1 MTNHTAPPALLTL
14 RTADGDSLIATS
26 RQWPAKRRD
35 ILRRLQS
42 LVQDGPAGIPP
53 LNPQPL
59 VQVERDR
66 FVEQRV
72 GYAVQV
78 GEIRNATLL
87 LPWPLEHRQP
97 AVVCCAGEGNAP
109 ATIARKL
116 AKRGYVV
123 LIPDERPEATAAE
136 TLWEY
141 QRALDFLC
149 HLDAVDSDRLAAM
162 GQGPGGLTAILLA
175 AFDHRIKALAAACAY
190 QPVAAAGR
198 PGWLQAFEQQ
208 ISEPFEWVEVL
219 ALVAPRAFHYTYAM
233 QDETLP
239 AGEAVREDMI
249 ELGRLYDLLGTR
261 DKFSFHEHP
270 GEHGYPVAAQREA
283 LAMFKRI
290 LQDRK

>member
-1 MTNHTAPPALLTL
+1 MTNRTAPPSLLTL

-42 LVQDGPAGIPP
+42 LVHEAANGIPP
-53 LNPQPL
+53 LNPQPP
-59 VQVERDR
+59 VQVEREGY
-66 FVEQRV
+66 VEQRV
-72 GYAVQV
+72 GYTVQV
-78 GEIRNATLL
+78 GEIRPATLL

-97 AVVCCAGEGNAP
+97 AVVCCAGDGNAP
-109 ATIARKL
+109 ATIAKKL
-116 AKRGYVV
+116 AKRGYVA
-123 LIPDERPEATAAE
+123 LIPDAHPHATAAE
-136 TLWEY
+136 ALWET

-149 HLDAVDSDRLAAM
+149 HLDAVDSDRLAAI
-162 GQGPGGLTAILLA
+162 GQGPGGLAAILLA

-190 QPVAAAGR
+190 QPVAAPQK
-198 PGWLQAFEQQ
+198 PGWLQALEEQ
-208 ISEPFEWVEVL
+208 IPEPFEWVEVL

-239 AGEAVREDMI
+239 AGQAVREDMI

-261 DKFSFHEHP
+261 DKFSFYEEP

-283 LAMFKRI
+283 MAMFKHI